1 MKFLS
6 NIEKLF
12 FPFYKSKNINKI
24 FGVLNSDSEKTQAM
38 FVGGCVRKYLLNE
51 NIGDIDIATIL
62 TPEEIIKKFENSN
75 VEVKK
80 TGIDHGTLT
89 LVLDNQHFE
98 ITTLRKDIATD
109 GRHAKVSFTDSWEED
124 SKRRDFTINAIYLDQ
139 KGKLFDPQSG
149 VSDLNK
155 KKIKFIGNP
164 DERIKEDYLR
174 ILRFIRFSIEYSNFD
189 FDREILKSIQ
199 TNLNGITKLSK
210 ERIYNEL
217 NKILKLKNLE
227 EVHKS
232 KILLDIFQL
241 VFPEFRYI
249 ERIKK
254 FSKIRNIKEKLLE
267 RDVILASLLVD
278 GSNNHEY
285 FSHKYNVSNEAKDY
299 LDFCAINLKEA
310 EKDKDF
316 FRKNLKKHIF
326 YNNKDKIKSL
336 FLVYYITKKN
346 LNHKEL
352 APMLSKIDNMSIP
365 KFPITGNYL
374 LSRGI
379 KNGKKI
385 GLLLKQ
391 IEKKWID
398 NNFALDDKELSVM
411 LKKNI

>member
-285 FSHKYNVSNEAKDY
+285 FSHKYNVSNETKDY

-310 EKDKDF
+310 EKDKE
-316 FRKNLKKHIF
+316 REREI
-326 YNNKDKIKSL
+326 
-336 FLVYYITKKN
+336 
-346 LNHKEL
+346 EQERQR
-352 APMLSKIDNMSIP
+352 
-365 KFPITGNYL
+365 GRE
-374 LSRGI
+374 RGI
-379 KNGKKI
+379 ERGR
-385 GLLLKQ
+385 
-391 IEKKWID
+391 EK
-398 NNFALDDKELSVM
+398 
-411 LKKNI
+411 